1 MQLGHG
7 LGKEIFLMLGN
18 WHVAPATSFYIG
30 EGGCGGR
37 QKTSL
42 PGAMPS
48 VFLIHLCE
56 CACTEWMLFAALR

>member
-1 MQLGHG
+1 MVQLGHG

-37 QKTSL
+37 
-42 PGAMPS
+42 
-48 VFLIHLCE
+48 
-56 CACTEWMLFAALR
+56 